1 MLLMNTQAHKQGG
14 QEREY
19 ISLKKTYEN
28 FQHVHCQCKGNGN
41 GGDKITE
48 NKNDADQRQ
57 YYDVTG
63 QHIGKET
70 NAQCKWFGQEAQKFQ
85 PGS

>member
-19 ISLKKTYEN
+19 ISLKKSDEN

-41 GGDKITE
+41 GGDKISE
-48 NKNDADQRQ
+48 NKNDAEQRQ
-57 YYDVTG
+57 YYDMTR

-70 NAQCKWFGQEAQKFQ
+70 NAQGKWFGQQTQEIPA
-85 PGS
+85 GS